1 MLLLFIF
8 HRTYN
13 YLNEILPSGNG
24 FTIVVLSANL
34 YVAVRVIVGDELM
47 IIVRKQVD
55 PSDGATTNLSVHNLE
70 YLIPNSPMHIHRKK
84 LYSVSGHQP

>member
-55 PSDGATTNLSVHNLE
+55 PSDDATTN
-70 YLIPNSPMHIHRKK
+70 
-84 LYSVSGHQP
+84 